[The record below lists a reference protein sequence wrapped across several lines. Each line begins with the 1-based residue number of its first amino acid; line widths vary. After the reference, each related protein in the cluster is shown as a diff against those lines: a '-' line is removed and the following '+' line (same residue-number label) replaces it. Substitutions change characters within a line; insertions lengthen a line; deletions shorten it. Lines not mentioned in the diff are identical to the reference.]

1 MTILFILIGA
11 SGGFAVSAGV
21 FALITSL
28 SLLPRMADLTRTSPF
43 MRTYED
49 FVVLG
54 GMTGVLSYFCVLNGW
69 NLVLPEFPA
78 LLILLFCGLFTGIF
92 IGTLSVSIAENLNV
106 TAVLGRRA
114 KLHHGLG
121 TLTLS
126 FAIGKTIG
134 SLLFFYYRWF

>member
-11 SGGFAVSAGV
+11 SSGFAVSAGV

-28 SLLPRMADLTRTSPF
+28 SLLPRMADLTKTGAY

-49 FVVLG
+49 CVLVG
-54 GMTGVLSYFCVLNGW
+54 GMVGVLSYFFNLNGW
-69 NLVLPEFPA
+69 NLELPYSLA
-78 LLILLFCGLFTGIF
+78 ILVLLFCGTFIGIF
-92 IGTLSVSIAENLNV
+92 IGTLAVSIAENLNV

-121 TLTLS
+121 LLMLCL
-126 FAIGKTIG
+126 AIGKTIG
-134 SLLFFYYRWF
+134 SLIFFYYRWF